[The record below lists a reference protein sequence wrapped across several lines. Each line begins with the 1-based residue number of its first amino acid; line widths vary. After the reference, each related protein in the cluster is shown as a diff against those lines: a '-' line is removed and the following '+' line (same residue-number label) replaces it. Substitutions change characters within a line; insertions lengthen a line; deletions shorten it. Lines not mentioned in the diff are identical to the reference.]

1 MKVLIESSAIIEYLK
16 GNAKVKEIIS
26 NSEDFYVSTLTI
38 FEVLLGKV
46 EENKILDFLSAFN
59 VIGLNKKDSIIASRI
74 YKRLRDKG
82 KLIGYFDIL
91 ISAQAINRDLTL
103 VTKDTDFLKVADEF
117 NELKVA
123 LITLEHHHHHH

>member
-46 EENKILDFLSAFN
+46 EESKILDFLSAFN
-59 VIGLNKKDSIIASRI
+59 VISLNKKDSITASRI

-82 KLIGYFDIL
+82 KLVGYFDIL

-103 VTKDTDFLKVADEF
+103 VTKDTDYLKVANEF

-123 LITLEHHHHHH
+123 LIT

>member
-16 GNAKVKEIIS
+16 GNTKVKEIIS

-46 EENKILDFLSAFN
+46 EENKILDFFSAFN

-123 LITLEHHHHHH
+123 LIT

>member
-59 VIGLNKKDSIIASRI
+59 VIGLNKKDSIVASRI

-91 ISAQAINRDLTL
+91 ISAQAINRGLTL

-123 LITLEHHHHHH
+123 LIT

>member
-46 EENKILDFLSAFN
+46 EENKILDFFSAFN
-59 VIGLNKKDSIIASRI
+59 VIGLNKKDSITASRI

-91 ISAQAINRDLTL
+91 ISAQAINRGLTL

-123 LITLEHHHHHH
+123 LIT

>member
-1 MKVLIESSAIIEYLK
+1 MRVLIESSAIVEYLK

-46 EENKILDFLSAFN
+46 EENKILDFFSAFN
-59 VIGLNKKDSIIASRI
+59 VIGLNKKDSVIASRI

-91 ISAQAINRDLTL
+91 ISAQAINRGLTL

-123 LITLEHHHHHH
+123 LIT

>member
-1 MKVLIESSAIIEYLK
+1 MRVLIESSAIIEYLK

-46 EENKILDFLSAFN
+46 EEDKILDFLSAFN
-59 VIGLNKKDSIIASRI
+59 VIGLNKKDSVIASRI

-91 ISAQAINRDLTL
+91 ISAQAINRGLTL

-123 LITLEHHHHHH
+123 LIT

>member
-59 VIGLNKKDSIIASRI
+59 VIGLNKKDSITASRI

-91 ISAQAINRDLTL
+91 ISAQAINRGLTL

-123 LITLEHHHHHH
+123 LIT

>member
-1 MKVLIESSAIIEYLK
+1 KVLIESSAIIEYLK

-38 FEVLLGKV
+38 FEVLPGKV

-59 VIGLNKKDSIIASRI
+59 VIGLNKKDSFIASRM

-123 LITLEHHHHHH
+123 LIT

>member
-1 MKVLIESSAIIEYLK
+1 MRVLIESSAIIEYLK
-16 GNAKVKEIIS
+16 GNAKVKEILS
-26 NSEDFYVSTLTI
+26 NSEDFYASTLTI
-38 FEVLLGKV
+38 FEVLLGEV

-59 VIGLNKKDSIIASRI
+59 VIGLNKKDSVIASRI

-91 ISAQAINRDLTL
+91 ISAQAINRGLTL

-117 NELKVA
+117 NELKVV
-123 LITLEHHHHHH
+123 LIT

>member
-59 VIGLNKKDSIIASRI
+59 IIGLNKKDSIIASRI

-123 LITLEHHHHHH
+123 LIT

>member
-46 EENKILDFLSAFN
+46 EEDKILDFLSAFN
-59 VIGLNKKDSIIASRI
+59 VIGLNKKDSVIASRI
-74 YKRLRDKG
+74 YRRLRDKG

-91 ISAQAINRDLTL
+91 ISAQAINRGLTL
-103 VTKDTDFLKVADEF
+103 VTKDTDFLK
-117 NELKVA
+117 
-123 LITLEHHHHHH
+123 

>member
-46 EENKILDFLSAFN
+46 EENKILDFFSAFN

-91 ISAQAINRDLTL
+91 ISAQAINRGLTL

-123 LITLEHHHHHH
+123 LIT

>member
-103 VTKDTDFLKVADEF
+103 VTKDTDFLKVAGEF

-123 LITLEHHHHHH
+123 LIT

>member
-38 FEVLLGKV
+38 FEVLLGEV
-46 EENKILDFLSAFN
+46 EENKILDFFSAFN
-59 VIGLNKKDSIIASRI
+59 VIGLNKKDSVIASRI

-91 ISAQAINRDLTL
+91 ISAQAINRGLTL

-123 LITLEHHHHHH
+123 LIT

>member
-38 FEVLLGKV
+38 FEVLLGKA

-59 VIGLNKKDSIIASRI
+59 VIGLNKKDSVIASRI

-82 KLIGYFDIL
+82 KLIGSFDIL
-91 ISAQAINRDLTL
+91 ISAQAINRGLTL

-123 LITLEHHHHHH
+123 LIT

>member
-1 MKVLIESSAIIEYLK
+1 M
-16 GNAKVKEIIS
+16 
-26 NSEDFYVSTLTI
+26 
-38 FEVLLGKV
+38 
-46 EENKILDFLSAFN
+46 
-59 VIGLNKKDSIIASRI
+59 I

-91 ISAQAINRDLTL
+91 ISAQAINRGLTL

-123 LITLEHHHHHH
+123 LIT

>member
-16 GNAKVKEIIS
+16 GNVKVKEIIS

-59 VIGLNKKDSIIASRI
+59 VIGLNKKDSITASRI

-91 ISAQAINRDLTL
+91 ISAQAINRGLTL

-123 LITLEHHHHHH
+123 LIT

>member
-103 VTKDTDFLKVADEF
+103 VSKDTDFLKVADEF

-123 LITLEHHHHHH
+123 LIT

>member
-16 GNAKVKEIIS
+16 GNVKVKEIIS

-46 EENKILDFLSAFN
+46 EENKILDFFSAFN
-59 VIGLNKKDSIIASRI
+59 VIGLNRKDSIVASRI

-82 KLIGYFDIL
+82 KLVGYFDIL
-91 ISAQAINRDLTL
+91 ISAQAINRGLTL

-123 LITLEHHHHHH
+123 LIT

>member
-26 NSEDFYVSTLTI
+26 SSEDFYVSTLTI

-46 EENKILDFLSAFN
+46 EEDKILDFLSAFN
-59 VIGLNKKDSIIASRI
+59 VIGLNKKDSVIASRI

-91 ISAQAINRDLTL
+91 ISAQAINRGLTL

-123 LITLEHHHHHH
+123 LIT

>member
-1 MKVLIESSAIIEYLK
+1 MRVLIESSAIIEYLK
-16 GNAKVKEIIS
+16 DNAKVKEIIS

-38 FEVLLGKV
+38 FEVLLGEV

-59 VIGLNKKDSIIASRI
+59 VIGLNKKDSIVASRI

-91 ISAQAINRDLTL
+91 ISAQAINRGLTL

-123 LITLEHHHHHH
+123 LIT

>member
-59 VIGLNKKDSIIASRI
+59 VIGLNKKDSVIASRI

-91 ISAQAINRDLTL
+91 ISAQAINRGLTL

-123 LITLEHHHHHH
+123 LIT

>member
-46 EENKILDFLSAFN
+46 EENKILDFFSAFN
-59 VIGLNKKDSIIASRI
+59 VIGLNKKDSVIASRI

-91 ISAQAINRDLTL
+91 ISAQAINRGLTL

-123 LITLEHHHHHH
+123 LIT

>member
-16 GNAKVKEIIS
+16 GNAKVKEIVS

-59 VIGLNKKDSIIASRI
+59 VIGLNKKDSITASRI

-91 ISAQAINRDLTL
+91 ISAQAINRGLTL

-123 LITLEHHHHHH
+123 LIT

>member
-26 NSEDFYVSTLTI
+26 NSEDFYVSILTI

-74 YKRLRDKG
+74 YERLRDKG

-91 ISAQAINRDLTL
+91 ISVQAINRGLTL
-103 VTKDTDFLKVADEF
+103 VTKDSDYLKVADEF

-123 LITLEHHHHHH
+123 LIT

>member
-59 VIGLNKKDSIIASRI
+59 VIGLNKKDSITASRI

-91 ISAQAINRDLTL
+91 ISAQAINRGLTL

-117 NELKVA
+117 KELKVA
-123 LITLEHHHHHH
+123 LIT

>member
-1 MKVLIESSAIIEYLK
+1 MRVLIESSAIIEYLK

-59 VIGLNKKDSIIASRI
+59 VIGLNKKDSVIASRI

-91 ISAQAINRDLTL
+91 ISAQAINRGLTL

-123 LITLEHHHHHH
+123 LIT

>member
-16 GNAKVKEIIS
+16 GNAKVKEIIF

-103 VTKDTDFLKVADEF
+103 VTKDTDYLKVADEF

-123 LITLEHHHHHH
+123 LIT

>member
-16 GNAKVKEIIS
+16 GNVKIKEIIS

-38 FEVLLGKV
+38 FEVLLGEV
-46 EENKILDFLSAFN
+46 EENKILDFFSAFN
-59 VIGLNKKDSIIASRI
+59 VIGLNKKDSITASRI

-91 ISAQAINRDLTL
+91 ISAQAINRGLTL

-123 LITLEHHHHHH
+123 LIT

>member
-1 MKVLIESSAIIEYLK
+1 MKILIESSAIIEYLK

-123 LITLEHHHHHH
+123 LIT